1 LVYFKNCNY
10 LYERFKAMPIIP
22 ITINDG
28 HPTGDY
34 SHSWGKFSYGYTNK
48 ANFATQPSGLT
59 WVSSLDAAV
68 FAPTG
73 YFIVSDTVTE
83 DGAVS
88 NPKPTFHV
96 TGNTDSQI
104 LYMIRRIK
112 SIRENAPSLPDVT
125 QAKKH
130 VLTDA
135 GLNHFDADLTNYRY
149 WNQDSLYLNFDF
161 GNLNCDIKEAN
172 VTDLYNLVVP
182 DTSVIGQSF
191 TGFGTIDF
199 TLVSV
204 NKASSYRRFPN
215 GGSYLNLTGDL
226 SQLNVSTVGESFLFA
241 IRLQIVKPTSGV
253 LKLFEATSAFVLSL
267 EQSTNTYKLTTTG
280 GGNPSVSIPL
290 TPDNTWATIIFG
302 KDAAG
307 FLFISDGTN
316 SGTTAAPDT
325 FITLDSGAQ
334 LGNIS
339 STSGLVRIA
348 SFQYWKGFDGS
359 LDVDAITDVNN
370 EQTLSRW
377 S

>member
-1 LVYFKNCNY
+1 
-10 LYERFKAMPIIP
+10 MPTIP

-68 FAPTG
+68 FAPNG

-130 VLTDA
+130 VVSEA

-149 WNQDSLYLNFDF
+149 WNQDSLKLNFDF
-161 GNLNCDIKEAN
+161 GNLNCDIKEVN
-172 VTDLYNLVVP
+172 VSTLYNLVVP

-191 TGFGTIDF
+191 DGIGTID
-199 TLVSV
+199 LGSVSV
-204 NKASSYRRFPN
+204 NKATSFRRFANN
-215 GGSYLNLTGDL
+215 GDRLTLVGSELN
-226 SQLNVSTVGESFLFA
+226 SLNVTTGGESYLFA
-241 IRLQIVKPTSGV
+241 IRMQIVKPTGGSSV
-253 LKLFEATSAFVLSL
+253 MRIFEATTDLALSVDN
-267 EQSTNTYKLTTTG
+267 STASLKFTILGTG
-280 GGNPSVSIPL
+280 AASVGIPV
-290 TPDNTWATIIFG
+290 PADNTWVTIIFG
-302 KDAAG
+302 KAANG
-307 FLFISDGTN
+307 DIFISNGVDSQSALSADSSITFDG
-316 SGTTAAPDT
+316 AAVR
-325 FITLDSGAQ
+325 
-334 LGNIS
+334 LGNVS
-339 STSGLVRIA
+339 SPSGLVRIA
-348 SFQYWKGFDGS
+348 SFQYWKGFDDTLS
-359 LDVDAITDVNN
+359 TTAFASVMD

>member
-1 LVYFKNCNY
+1 LK
-10 LYERFKAMPIIP
+10 
-22 ITINDG
+22 
-28 HPTGDY
+28 
-34 SHSWGKFSYGYTNK
+34 
-48 ANFATQPSGLT
+48 
-59 WVSSLDAAV
+59 
-68 FAPTG
+68 
-73 YFIVSDTVTE
+73 
-83 DGAVS
+83 
-88 NPKPTFHV
+88 
-96 TGNTDSQI
+96 
-104 LYMIRRIK
+104 
-112 SIRENAPSLPDVT
+112 
-125 QAKKH
+125 
-130 VLTDA
+130 
-135 GLNHFDADLTNYRY
+135 
-149 WNQDSLYLNFDF
+149 LNFDF

-348 SFQYWKGFDGS
+348 SFQYWKGFDDS